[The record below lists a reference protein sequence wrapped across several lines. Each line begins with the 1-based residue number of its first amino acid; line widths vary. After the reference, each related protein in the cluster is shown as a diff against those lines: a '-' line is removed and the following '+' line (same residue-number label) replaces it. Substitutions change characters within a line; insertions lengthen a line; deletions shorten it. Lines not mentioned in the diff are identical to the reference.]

1 MLTASR
7 EQWKHKSEHSS
18 NNEQVSAWLD
28 KLNKESQPQNPT
40 ADVVKLS
47 SFGEGQL
54 PSVGEGV
61 LPSVAE
67 SELPSVI
74 EEVLSSVGQASVGE
88 GELSLVSEGV
98 LPSVTESELPSV
110 IEEVLSSVGQASVGE
125 GELSLVSEGVLPP
138 VGEGELPSV
147 SEGVLPPVGEGE
159 LPSVSEGEMPPVGEG
174 ELPSVGEGV
183 LPPVGEGVLPP
194 VGEGVLPSVSEG
206 DMLAGM
212 SADMDTS
219 VIISSAHLLLYG
231 LENVNSLSSNDP
243 FLPASDM
250 ELAPAVVESVL
261 SSGGEGELA
270 PVNMLAG
277 TSAEMDNSFIISSAQ
292 SLKYGLEN
300 LNPISSNEPL
310 LPVSDTVLAPAVD
323 ESVLPSVGDRE
334 LDLPSGGSPFKSRKR
349 ASHRDNWKSV
359 ARKRARQNGLAY
371 ISHNGALVEGKK
383 PVLDERL
390 CNCRLRCD
398 EKFTDAQRQA
408 LFDSFYTL
416 DDNGKNVY
424 IFKSLKP
431 IAPKSLM
438 LNAKTHRKS
447 SFTYW
452 VTSGTAECRVC
463 KLAYRR
469 LHQISNSKVFHIA
482 QQVAA
487 GLSVPKPDGRGR
499 HDTRPHRCSEES
511 LSFVK
516 EHIRRFPSE
525 SSHYSRACNMSRQ
538 YLSPELTIEKMY
550 KLYQQWCLERRIK
563 SVSSRLYR
571 DIFNKSFNLGF
582 GLPKSD
588 TCSTCDAAG
597 STDVEAHKLRA
608 EQAMSAMKE
617 DRKVAAEHDNI
628 AYITFDM
635 QKTLP
640 LPKLSTS
647 VAFYLRQL
655 WLYNVGIHLVTKS
668 EKQAYFNIWTED
680 IAGRGSDEV
689 GSTLLAFFDAAHI
702 TASRLVA
709 WSDSCSG
716 QNKNF
721 YILCIWQYLIGRR
734 KFEIIDHKFPESG
747 HSYMDSDRDFAQVEK
762 LVRKRQNVYSV
773 DDYHTILAQSQ
784 TKNPPQV
791 TRVGSSMLS
800 VKELPKLLGL
810 RNASVNTIGTKV
822 AFRDSVRWIRVSRF
836 GQYQY
841 KSRHSED
848 EEWKT
853 VILSGNESSVADVVI
868 PQKKQC
874 HRVADAKIADI
885 QKQLQFI
892 PAQCRAYYDQVI
904 FANSHNEDA
913 DEATLFQV

>member
-1 MLTASR
+1 MV
-7 EQWKHKSEHSS
+7 
-18 NNEQVSAWLD
+18 NNTHTRRRS
-28 KLNKESQPQNPT
+28 K
-40 ADVVKLS
+40 
-47 SFGEGQL
+47 GEM
-54 PSVGEGV
+54 P
-61 LPSVAE
+61 
-67 SELPSVI
+67 
-74 EEVLSSVGQASVGE
+74 SVGE
-88 GELSLVSEGV
+88 GELSSVSK
-98 LPSVTESELPSV
+98 
-110 IEEVLSSVGQASVGE
+110 
-125 GELSLVSEGVLPP
+125 
-138 VGEGELPSV
+138 GELPS
-147 SEGVLPPVGEGE
+147 
-159 LPSVSEGEMPPVGEG
+159 
-174 ELPSVGEGV
+174 
-183 LPPVGEGVLPP
+183 VGEGVLPP

-206 DMLAGM
+206 DILAGM

-219 VIISSAHLLLYG
+219 FIISSAHLLLYG
-231 LENVNSLSSNDP
+231 LENVNLLSSNDP

-334 LDLPSGGSPFKSRKR
+334 LDLPSGGSPFKSGKR

-424 IFKSLKP
+424 IYKSLKP

-438 LNAKTHRKS
+438 LNAKTHHKS

-538 YLSPELTIEKMY
+538 YLSPELTI
-550 KLYQQWCLERRIK
+550 
-563 SVSSRLYR
+563 
-571 DIFNKSFNLGF
+571 
-582 GLPKSD
+582 
-588 TCSTCDAAG
+588 
-597 STDVEAHKLRA
+597 
-608 EQAMSAMKE
+608 
-617 DRKVAAEHDNI
+617 
-628 AYITFDM
+628 
-635 QKTLP
+635 
-640 LPKLSTS
+640 
-647 VAFYLRQL
+647 
-655 WLYNVGIHLVTKS
+655 
-668 EKQAYFNIWTED
+668 
-680 IAGRGSDEV
+680 
-689 GSTLLAFFDAAHI
+689 
-702 TASRLVA
+702 
-709 WSDSCSG
+709 
-716 QNKNF
+716 
-721 YILCIWQYLIGRR
+721 
-734 KFEIIDHKFPESG
+734 
-747 HSYMDSDRDFAQVEK
+747 
-762 LVRKRQNVYSV
+762 
-773 DDYHTILAQSQ
+773 
-784 TKNPPQV
+784 
-791 TRVGSSMLS
+791 
-800 VKELPKLLGL
+800 
-810 RNASVNTIGTKV
+810 
-822 AFRDSVRWIRVSRF
+822 
-836 GQYQY
+836 
-841 KSRHSED
+841 
-848 EEWKT
+848 
-853 VILSGNESSVADVVI
+853 
-868 PQKKQC
+868 
-874 HRVADAKIADI
+874 
-885 QKQLQFI
+885 
-892 PAQCRAYYDQVI
+892 
-904 FANSHNEDA
+904 
-913 DEATLFQV
+913 